1 MSQDFLA
8 ISKQDMLE
16 RGWQQLDFLFI
27 SGDAYVDHPSF
38 ATAVIGRVLES
49 KGYKVGV
56 ICQPDWK
63 NVNDFKLLGKPRLG
77 VLICSGNLDSMLN
90 KYTAA
95 KKERSVDAY
104 SSGGQNNRRP
114 DRATIVYCNRIREVW
129 KNIPLI
135 IGGIEPSLRR
145 FSHYDYWSDSLRR
158 SILVDSKANIL
169 IYGMGERQIAEIA
182 DCLAGGMLVKEIKHV
197 DGTAFMQTD
206 AFTGDCVQLPSH
218 EKILSNKENFA
229 TAFKLQYQEQD
240 PIRGKTV
247 VQRVGD
253 NFVIQR
259 KPAMPLTQSEI
270 DAIYDLPYQ
279 RKYHPSYEAY
289 GGVPAIAEVQCSI
302 ISQRGC
308 FGSCSFC
315 AIHFHQGRMIQA
327 RSHQSILQ
335 EAEYITKLPE
345 FKGYINDVGGPT
357 ANFRKPSCQKQFS
370 EGVCSDKQCLFP
382 KPCPNLDVDHE
393 DYMLLLQKLRS
404 LKGIKKVF
412 IRSGIRYDYVL
423 EDKKNDFLQI
433 LCAHHVSGQL
443 KVAPEHVS
451 KKVLKYM
458 HKPGKNKYLE
468 FVDKYRKTN
477 NELDKKQYLVPYYI
491 SSHPGCTLDDAI
503 ELAEFIRD
511 TGHFPEQVQDFIPT
525 PGSAATAMYYSGV
538 DPFTGK
544 NVYVTRHPYEKAMQR
559 ALLQYKN
566 PKNYELVLAA
576 LQKAKRMDLIGF
588 EKKCLIKPP
597 KWDKKAISSKKK
609 RKIY

>member
-104 SSGGQNNRRP
+104 SFGGQNNRRP

-218 EKILSNKENFA
+218 EEILSNKENFA

-247 VQRVGD
+247 VQRVGN

-289 GGVPAIAEVQCSI
+289 GGVPAIEEVQCSI
-302 ISQRGC
+302 ISHRGC

-370 EGVCSDKQCLFP
+370 EGVCRDKQCLFP

-393 DYMLLLQKLRS
+393 DYMLLLKKLRS

-458 HKPGKNKYLE
+458 HKPEKNKYLE

-544 NVYVTRHPYEKAMQR
+544 NVYITRHPYEKAMQR

-609 RKIY
+609 T